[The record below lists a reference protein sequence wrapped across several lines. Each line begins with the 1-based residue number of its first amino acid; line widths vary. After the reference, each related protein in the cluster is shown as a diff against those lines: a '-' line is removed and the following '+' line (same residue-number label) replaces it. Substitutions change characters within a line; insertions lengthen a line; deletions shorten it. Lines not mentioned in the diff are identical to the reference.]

1 MNASE
6 SEAGKSVGLTVQQWI
21 LDTNIWLDWFV
32 FEQTADSPVAQLKR
46 YIEHG
51 SDSRQ
56 RIVMSQAMWD
66 EWVDVL
72 ARPQFAIDAQRQA
85 LILAQTRALVQWVET
100 PPTPVQ
106 RIRCT
111 DRDDQV
117 FIDAALVHRVD
128 WLISKDKHLLRL
140 RNRARQWG
148 VRVASPQDWLNS
160 VATGAAAPCAS
171 RSVA

>member
-1 MNASE
+1 M
-6 SEAGKSVGLTVQQWI
+6 T
-21 LDTNIWLDWFV
+21 
-32 FEQTADSPVAQLKR
+32 P
-46 YIEHG
+46 
-51 SDSRQ
+51 
-56 RIVMSQAMWD
+56 AMWD

-72 ARPQFAIDAQRQA
+72 ARPQFAIEPERQA
-85 LILAQTRALVQWVET
+85 QILAQARALVTLRADV
-100 PPTPVQ
+100 PPLFE